1 MLAKNMYPKCAT
13 CFRTFSLSNP
23 KFKEFYN
30 KMSKPILFD
39 VTLRDGLQAISK
51 EEQKEFTTN
60 KKLEIYKD
68 VITNYEV
75 KNVEIGSIVSEKVL
89 PIFKDT
95 LQLLEATK
103 NIQNENQNEKINN
116 FILVPNKEKLK
127 TIIDNVDVQCFSF
140 ITSISNSFQVKNT
153 KMNLKQSDQE
163 TYEIL
168 HLIHKKIYQ
177 QQQIPMVKLYVSCI
191 NECPIEGKIDNDFIV
206 NRILMLS
213 KMNVDNICLS
223 DTCGTITVE
232 DFEYIIET
240 ILYFGLSPDRIS
252 LHLHVNPDRE
262 DIVEQ
267 IIHKAF
273 DFKIN
278 QFDVSNLKTGGC
290 SVTMSK
296 ENLAANLS
304 YELFYKS
311 FVNYVKKL
319 NKNKYHN
326 TVW

>member
-13 CFRTFSLSNP
+13 SFRMSCLSNQ
-23 KFKEFYN
+23 KLNEFYN
-30 KMSKPILFD
+30 KMGKPFLFD
-39 VTLRDGLQAISK
+39 VTLRDGLQALSK

-60 KKLEIYKD
+60 KKLEIYKG

-103 NIQNENQNEKINN
+103 NNQTQKQNEKINN

-163 TYEIL
+163 TYEML
-168 HLIHKKIYQ
+168 QLIHKKIYQ
-177 QQQIPMVKLYVSCI
+177 QQQIPIVKLYVSCI

-206 NRILMLS
+206 NRILILS

-223 DTCGTITVE
+223 DTCGTITVD

-240 ILYFGLSPDRIS
+240 IIYFGLSPNRIS
-252 LHLHVNPDRE
+252 LHLHVKPDRE

-267 IIHKAF
+267 IIHKALE
-273 DFKIN
+273 FKIN

-290 SVTMSK
+290 SVTISK
-296 ENLAANLS
+296 KNLASNLS

-311 FVNYVKKL
+311 LINYIKK
-319 NKNKYHN
+319 KTK
-326 TVW
+326 